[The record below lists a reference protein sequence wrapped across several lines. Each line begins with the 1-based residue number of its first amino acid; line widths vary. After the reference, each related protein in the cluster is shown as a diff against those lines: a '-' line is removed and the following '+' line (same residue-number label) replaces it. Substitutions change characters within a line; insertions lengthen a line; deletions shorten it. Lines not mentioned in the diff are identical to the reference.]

1 MHDSIAGNG
10 GCSVPRFLLAGEEIC
25 VYIFSFGR
33 KRHLLFANV
42 FSDRKTKHPVE
53 VHLSYS
59 HRREPE
65 GGMQLSVSDVELGD
79 TILYRRFIC

>member
-1 MHDSIAGNG
+1 MHDSVAGNG
-10 GCSVPRFLLAGEEIC
+10 GCSVPRFLLAGNFLLAGEDIC
-25 VYIFSFGR
+25 N
-33 KRHLLFANV
+33 FANV
-42 FSDRKTKHPVE
+42 FSDRKTKHPAE